1 MKRLTLAATIL
12 AFLSLAA
19 CGRSD
24 QDQLNA
30 TETNAAGE
38 TLDELSDDAA
48 NLAAEADALESQAAQ
63 LNQEAQAADDATG
76 PETPADENI
85 AGM

>member
-1 MKRLTLAATIL
+1 MNRLTLAAATL
-12 AFLSLAA
+12 ALLSLAA

-30 TETNAAGE
+30 AETNAAGE
-38 TLDELSDDAA
+38 TLDELSNDAA
-48 NLAAEADALESQAAQ
+48 SLAAEAEALENQAAQ
-63 LNQEAQAADDATG
+63 LEQGAQTDDAGG
-76 PETPADENI
+76 PQTPADENI